1 MSDDHF
7 QRLLSVQDH
16 DTRIDQLRHRF
27 ETLPE
32 RAALATSQQA
42 RREIDNQREAMQVR
56 RLELQRNLKRNED
69 ELAVVEE
76 RIKRENDRLYSGEV
90 TGTRELLTLQEEV
103 DGLRSRRSDTE
114 NDALELMEAIEEI
127 ESEVE
132 ALAADAVAADAE
144 VADTREQLA
153 EAEAVVQAEIDQE
166 AAARSTEAADI
177 AQTALAS
184 YEDLRNRMGGV
195 AVARLRNGTCEGCH
209 LGLSAMELDR
219 IRHAPADEMCYCEE
233 CGRILVRT

>member
-32 RAALATSQQA
+32 RAELAASQRA
-42 RREIDNQREAMQVR
+42 RRQIDDQREVVQVR

-69 ELAVVEE
+69 ELAVLEE

-103 DGLRSRRSDTE
+103 DGLRNRRSAME

-127 ESEVE
+127 DAEVE
-132 ALAADAVAADAE
+132 VLAAGAVAAEAE
-144 VADTREQLA
+144 VVGSRQRLA
-153 EAEAVVQAEIDQE
+153 EAEAAVQAEIDQE
-166 AAARSTEAADI
+166 DAARSTEAADVPE
-177 AQTALAS
+177 TALAS

-219 IRHAPADEMCYCEE
+219 IRHAPADEVCYCEE

>member
-1 MSDDHF
+1 MSHDQF

-32 RAALATSQQA
+32 RAELVAGEQA
-42 RREIDNQREAMQVR
+42 CREVDSQREAVQVS

-69 ELAVVEE
+69 ELAVLED

-103 DGLRSRRSDTE
+103 DGFRSRRSDME

-127 ESEVE
+127 DAEVE
-132 ALAADAVAADAE
+132 ALAASAVAADAG

-153 EAEAVVQAEIDQE
+153 EAEVVVQAEIEQE
-166 AAARSTEAADI
+166 RAARSTEVAEIPEA
-177 AQTALAS
+177 ALAS
-184 YEDLRNRMGGV
+184 YEGLRARMGGV

-219 IRHAPADEMCYCEE
+219 IRHAPADEVCYCEE

>member
-1 MSDDHF
+1 M
-7 QRLLSVQDH
+7 QDH

-32 RAALATSQQA
+32 RAVLVASQQS
-42 RREIDNQREAMQVR
+42 RKQIDDQREAVQVR

-69 ELAVVEE
+69 ELAVLEE

-90 TGTRELLTLQEEV
+90 TGTRELLTLQEEE
-103 DGLRSRRSDTE
+103 DGLRSRRSAIE

-127 ESEVE
+127 EAEVE
-132 ALAADAVAADAE
+132 ALAAAAVAVDAE
-144 VADTREQLA
+144 VADTRERLA

-166 AAARSTEAADI
+166 NAARSAEAAEI
-177 AQTALAS
+177 PGTALAS

-219 IRHAPADEMCYCEE
+219 IRHAPADEVCYCEE